1 MKKFSLVI
9 AAMAFILVS
18 CNSGGSNNTA
28 GSSQKNEE
36 AAGMANGHEH
46 GKDQHAML
54 GVQGNCEMCK
64 ERIEKAAKD
73 VKGVTSATWDID
85 KKELHLNFDPH
96 QTDLGAISKAIAK
109 AGHDTDK
116 DKADQAVY
124 QALPDCCKYRQ

>member
-1 MKKFSLVI
+1 MKKLILSIVVISLI
-9 AAMAFILVS
+9 MVS
-18 CNSGGSNNTA
+18 CNSGSTNSTA
-28 GSSQKNEE
+28 GNSQKNEE
-36 AAGMANGHEH
+36 TAGMTNGHEH
-46 GKDQHAML
+46 GKGQHAML

-64 ERIEKAAKD
+64 ERIEKAGKD

-96 QTDLGAISKAIAK
+96 QTDLEAISKAIAK

>member
-1 MKKFSLVI
+1 MKTKILMI
-9 AAMAFILVS
+9 AAVVFLLTA
-18 CNSGGSNNTA
+18 CNSKSTSNESPKTD
-28 GSSQKNEE
+28 E
-36 AAGMANGHEH
+36 MANGHDH
-46 GKDQHAML
+46 DKDEHAML

-64 ERIEKAAKD
+64 ERIENAAKD

-96 QTDLGAISKAIAK
+96 QTDLDAISKAIAK

-124 QALPDCCKYRQ
+124 QALPDCCKYR